1 MLCSPLHRSYLKYL
15 LLFFPPITEMSL
27 NLRELPA
34 VPWPAQA
41 ISNSVLMRKEQRSLI
56 KYMPI
61 THLVLLGQTGR
72 TEVQALQLVPVITS
86 QQHVVY
92 LQQTQYS
99 FPHSCLNL
107 SNSLQRKTLLLT
119 ANAQFL
125 LAAISDYLFTHLPA
139 VIRNLRVP

>member
-1 MLCSPLHRSYLKYL
+1 
-15 LLFFPPITEMSL
+15 
-27 NLRELPA
+27 
-34 VPWPAQA
+34 
-41 ISNSVLMRKEQRSLI
+41 
-56 KYMPI
+56 MPI
-61 THLVLLGQTGR
+61 THLVLLGQAGR

-86 QQHVVY
+86 QQHIVY
-92 LQQTQYS
+92 LQQTQYN

-107 SNSLQRKTLLLT
+107 SNSLQRKTRLLT